1 MEKML
6 EKTMEKITDS
16 ELEVLKILWTADSA
30 LPLSVIRSSLQK
42 ATEWEAATIK
52 TLLARLVSKNAV
64 LQEKKEVF
72 YYSALVSEEEYNT
85 WATERL
91 INRLYKGRASN
102 LVAALLNTDGISKD
116 DIAELRQMLTE
127 ESR

>member
-1 MEKML
+1 ME
-6 EKTMEKITDS
+6 EIMEKITDS
-16 ELEVLKILWTADSA
+16 ELEVMKVLWASDAA
-30 LPLSVIRSSLQK
+30 LPLSVIRSCLQ
-42 ATEWEAATIK
+42 AAMEWEAATIK

-72 YYSALVSEEEYNT
+72 YYSPLVSEEAYNA

-102 LVAALLNTDGISKD
+102 LVAALLNADGISKD
-116 DIAELRQMLTE
+116 DIDELRRMFSE
-127 ESR
+127 DKK

>member
-16 ELEVLKILWTADSA
+16 ELEVLKILWAADSA
-30 LPLSVIRSSLQK
+30 LSLSVIRSSLQK

-116 DIAELRQMLTE
+116 DIAELRQMFSE
-127 ESR
+127 ENR

>member
-1 MEKML
+1 ME
-6 EKTMEKITDS
+6 EIMEKITDS
-16 ELEVLKILWTADSA
+16 ELEVMKVLWASDTA
-30 LPLSVIRSSLQK
+30 LPLSVIRSGLQ
-42 ATEWEAATIK
+42 AAMEWEAATIK

-72 YYSALVSEEEYNT
+72 YYSPLVSEEAYNA

-102 LVAALLNTDGISKD
+102 LVAALLNNDGISKD
-116 DIAELRQMLTE
+116 DIAELRQMFTE
-127 ESR
+127 ENR

>member
-1 MEKML
+1 MEKTL

-16 ELEVLKILWTADSA
+16 ELEVLKILWAADSA

-85 WATERL
+85 WATARL

-116 DIAELRQMLTE
+116 DIAELRQMFSE
-127 ESR
+127 ENR

>member
-1 MEKML
+1 MEKTL

-16 ELEVLKILWTADSA
+16 ELEVLKILWAADSA

-116 DIAELRQMLTE
+116 DIDELRQMFSE
-127 ESR
+127 ENR

>member
-1 MEKML
+1 MEKTL

-16 ELEVLKILWTADSA
+16 ELEVLKILWAADSA

-85 WATERL
+85 WATARL

-116 DIAELRQMLTE
+116 DIAELRQMFTE
-127 ESR
+127 ENR